1 MQLSHVP
8 LRLTTGAF
16 ILNSGLSKRQLPAE
30 AAEGLH
36 GMAQNA
42 VPQVKDMKPTDF
54 GKALSVGEIALGTA
68 LLAPVVPSALAG
80 AALTGFGGA
89 LIRMYLN
96 TPGMTEEGSVRPS
109 QQGTAVAKDVW
120 LVGAGLSLLIG
131 GLAPKRKKK

>member
-8 LRLTTGAF
+8 LRLTIGAF